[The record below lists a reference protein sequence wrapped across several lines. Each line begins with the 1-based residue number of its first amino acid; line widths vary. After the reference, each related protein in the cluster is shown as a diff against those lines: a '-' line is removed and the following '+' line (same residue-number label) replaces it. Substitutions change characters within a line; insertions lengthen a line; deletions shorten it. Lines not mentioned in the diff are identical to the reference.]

1 MQPRQA
7 HAAKAT
13 TCSDGNHVQ
22 PQQSMQPQ
30 RPHAGN
36 ATICRQGNHMQPS
49 PPHAAKAP
57 TCTQDNHMR
66 PWKVAQ
72 QINNSIYLCCVVL
85 CLVVWRWLLTFGGVV
100 LALPFRYI
108 RPPLGP
114 LPPAICPS
122 CLYHFSSNFVYFFA
136 CLAATMTNGT
146 EWGPASFELTRGDW
160 DALEL
165 GLSVVAPPRI
175 RTRCHK
181 MCLYQRH
188 RACGRSGT
196 YCCPRCGQRLCSPCF
211 RRYDRRRQRCGT
223 KCRPPG

>member
-108 RPPLGP
+108 RPPLALCRRP
-114 LPPAICPS
+114 SVRPAFIISAQTLCT
-122 CLYHFSSNFVYFFA
+122 FS
-136 CLAATMTNGT
+136 
-146 EWGPASFELTRGDW
+146 
-160 DALEL
+160 
-165 GLSVVAPPRI
+165 
-175 RTRCHK
+175 
-181 MCLYQRH
+181 
-188 RACGRSGT
+188 RAW
-196 YCCPRCGQRLCSPCF
+196 L
-211 RRYDRRRQRCGT
+211 
-223 KCRPPG
+223 RP